1 MSIGLFHLISIPPL
15 SKTSGI
21 LQGTSKV
28 GVEFFRAL
36 VKLVWN
42 SSGYGYHCD
51 RILQGT
57 NKVDVEFLRVL

>member
-1 MSIGLFHLISIPPL
+1 MSIGLFHLISVPPL

-28 GVEFFRAL
+28 G
-36 VKLVWN
+36 WN

-57 NKVDVEFLRVL
+57 NRVDVEFLRVL